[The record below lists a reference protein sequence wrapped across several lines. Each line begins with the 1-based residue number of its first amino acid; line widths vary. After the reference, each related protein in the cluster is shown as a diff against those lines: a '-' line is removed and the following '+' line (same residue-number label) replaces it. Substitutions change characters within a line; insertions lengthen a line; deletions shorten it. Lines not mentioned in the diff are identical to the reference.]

1 MRVEYGKPQDIDLW
15 MGLVKEV
22 RWNFP
27 GLETQEKLDEH
38 RETVLQFMS
47 KRQAVCAME
56 GNEIAGVMLFSK
68 RHNMI
73 CCLAVSPAYRRRHAA
88 SMLMEEALR
97 NLDRTR
103 EISVSTFRED
113 DEKGTAPRAFYEKF
127 GFVEDALIE
136 ALDYPNQ

>member
-15 MGLVKEV
+15 MGLVEEV

-56 GNEIAGVMLFSK
+56 GNEIAGVMLFS
-68 RHNMI
+68 R
-73 CCLAVSPAYRRRHAA
+73 
-88 SMLMEEALR
+88 
-97 NLDRTR
+97 
-103 EISVSTFRED
+103 
-113 DEKGTAPRAFYEKF
+113 
-127 GFVEDALIE
+127 
-136 ALDYPNQ
+136 